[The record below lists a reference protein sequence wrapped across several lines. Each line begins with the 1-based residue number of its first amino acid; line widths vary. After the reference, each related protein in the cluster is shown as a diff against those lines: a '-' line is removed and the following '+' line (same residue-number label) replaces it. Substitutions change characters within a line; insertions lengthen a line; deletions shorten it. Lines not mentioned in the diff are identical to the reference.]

1 MPAMKDCTGTPE
13 GKMKEAQKCVSW
25 RQPSMCTACEGQ
37 RVRREGQDT
46 DNMQRRGEE
55 NPGERSYLAS
65 IWVKWWEKI

>member
-1 MPAMKDCTGTPE
+1 
-13 GKMKEAQKCVSW
+13 
-25 RQPSMCTACEGQ
+25 MCTACEGQ

-65 IWVKWWEKI
+65 I